1 MREFDWCYR
10 LYVGRKLYL
19 SLIKLQ
25 AEKGLT
31 KSKAGLLCIVEGL
44 NSLGYLSNS
53 DYEVYKS
60 KYSIGLEALANA
72 PTPTQIREQEKLHN
86 KNRQLNRHF
95 SEVNKQWSKLKISA
109 KRYHIKNAE
118 KHKTLKMANY
128 VLDLAKQEG
137 LI

>member
-1 MREFDWCYR
+1 M
-10 LYVGRKLYL
+10 
-19 SLIKLQ
+19 
-25 AEKGLT
+25 
-31 KSKAGLLCIVEGL
+31 EGL

-60 KYSIGLEALANA
+60 KYSVGLEEAANA
-72 PTPTQIREQEKLHN
+72 PTPAQIREQETRHN

-95 SEVNKQWSKLKISA
+95 SEVNKQWSNLKDSA
-109 KRYHIKNAE
+109 KSYHIKDAQ
-118 KHKTLKMANY
+118 KHKTLKMAKY